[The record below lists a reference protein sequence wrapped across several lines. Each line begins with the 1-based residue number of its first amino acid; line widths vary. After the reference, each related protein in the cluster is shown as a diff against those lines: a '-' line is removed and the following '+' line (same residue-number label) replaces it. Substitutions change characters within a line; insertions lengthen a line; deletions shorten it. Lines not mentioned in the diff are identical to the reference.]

1 MMVFTIHPDG
11 KTYPAREMIEA
22 FEWAQRNNPFF
33 NYLISLNISNTL
45 QV

>member
-1 MMVFTIHPDG
+1 MIFTIHPDG
-11 KTYPAREMIEA
+11 NIYPAREMIEA